1 MRNAVI
7 VGAGQV
13 VERIGAAGYA
23 ALPAAELAARA
34 ARAALADSGAEGLRP
49 GLMAAVRTFEDSGV
63 GVSPLGRPDRFPL
76 AVARRLGL
84 TPATAIYGPVGGD
97 SPAALLVELG
107 ARIVAGEADA
117 ALLVGAEAISTT
129 RHLLASEAARPDWAE
144 QDEGVVDDRGA
155 DLAGLFSPAGIRHGL
170 VAIPAVHGL
179 LENAR
184 RARLGLSRAG
194 YAAAMGELFAPFSAT
209 AADNPMSAAALPALT
224 ADELV
229 AVTERNRLVADPYPL
244 RLVARD
250 QVNQGAALLV
260 MEEGAA
266 RALGLD
272 PARFIYL
279 AGAAQAASPDPLA
292 RAELGAYPAADV
304 ALAAALDAAGCG
316 VAQMDH
322 FDFYSC
328 FPIAVFAPAIDGLG
342 LAADDPRG
350 LTVTGGLPFVG
361 GPGNNYA
368 LHALAEMVGRLRGQA
383 GARGLVGANGG
394 LLSKYAA
401 LVLSAAPAPWAGWSA
416 CTAAEPPAPPLAD
429 QPQGAGR
436 IASYTIH
443 YTRGAPALGVA
454 VGQLANGQRFVANP
468 ADAAT
473 LARMVADDPLGAPV
487 QLCAIEG
494 KGQFVFGT

>member
-13 VERIGAAGYA
+13 VERIAAAGYA

-34 ARAALADSGAEGLRP
+34 ARAALADCGAAGVTPSL
-49 GLMAAVRTFEDSGV
+49 LAAVRTFEDSGV

-84 TPATAIYGPVGGD
+84 TPSTAIYGPVGGD

-107 ARIVAGEADA
+107 ARIVAGEAEA

-129 RHLLASEAARPDWAE
+129 RHLLASEAGRPDWTE
-144 QDEGVVDDRGA
+144 HDEGAVDDRGA
-155 DLAGLFSPAGIRHGL
+155 DLAGLFSPAGIRHRL
-170 VAIPAVHGL
+170 LAIPAVHGL

-184 RARLGLSRAG
+184 RARLGLSRAD
-194 YAAAMGELFAPFSAT
+194 YALAMGELFAPFSAT
-209 AADNPMSAAALPALT
+209 AAANPLSAAAMPALT
-224 ADELV
+224 AEELV
-229 AVTERNRLVADPYPL
+229 SVTERNRLVADPYPL

-272 PARFIYL
+272 PARFIHL

-292 RAELGAYPAADV
+292 RAELGTYPAADA
-304 ALAAALDAAGCG
+304 ALAAALGAADCG
-316 VAQMDH
+316 VEQINH

-350 LTVTGGLPFVG
+350 LTVTGGLPFFG

-401 LVLSAAPAPWAGWSA
+401 LVLSAAPAQWAGWSA
-416 CTAAEPPAPPLAD
+416 CAPAAPPAPLLAD
-429 QPQGAGR
+429 LPQGSGR

-443 YTRGAPALGVA
+443 YVRGAPALGVA
-454 VGQLANGQRFVANP
+454 VGQLADGQRFVANP
-468 ADAAT
+468 ADPAT

-487 QLCAIEG
+487 QLSAVEG
-494 KGQFVFGT
+494 KGQFVFGI